1 MKKLL
6 IALLIAPL
14 SSIAMAHEGYRGGYG
29 GYHHGGGGWIA
40 PAIIGG
46 VIGYGLAQPH
56 YYAPPPIYAAPPVY
70 PSNQVYVYPMGVPVP
85 AGMRCEIRNQIING
99 VYTTNNYCWY

>member
-56 YYAPPPIYAAPPVY
+56 YLSLIH
-70 PSNQVYVYPMGVPVP
+70 
-85 AGMRCEIRNQIING
+85 I
-99 VYTTNNYCWY
+99 